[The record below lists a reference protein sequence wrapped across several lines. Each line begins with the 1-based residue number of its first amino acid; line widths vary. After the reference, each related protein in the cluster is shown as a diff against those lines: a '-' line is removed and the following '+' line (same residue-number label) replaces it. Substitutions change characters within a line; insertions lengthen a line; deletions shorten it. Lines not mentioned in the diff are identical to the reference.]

1 MMNIEGRGHKRA
13 FTLLEIMIVVALIGL
28 LAVMALPAF
37 MKTRKLAQG
46 KRIVSDA
53 RVIDTAIDAWAMEKN
68 KADNDTVDVVAIA
81 AYSKSGQINTS
92 DSLGNPFGIG
102 PVGTNQV
109 RISSN
114 TKSALAG
121 VHIDWGAY

>member
-1 MMNIEGRGHKRA
+1 MMNIEGRGQNRA

-28 LAVMALPAF
+28 LAVMALPSF
-37 MKTRKLAQG
+37 MKVRKQSQG

-68 KADNDTVDVVAIA
+68 KADGDVVDVIAIG
-81 AYSKSGQINTS
+81 AYSKSGQINTR
-92 DSLGNPFGIG
+92 DSLGNLFDITL
-102 PVGTNQV
+102 VGTNQV
-109 RISSN
+109 KISSN